1 MKEKNY
7 IEKFINNDLIHN
19 NECNNF
25 TFSKGVLYYKNH
37 NIKQWLAKHH
47 NDYIIIKFRNDC
59 KSGIKKLLKQLPTD
73 KKVLLVTRDIEYL
86 KDPNKLNHQMCIE
99 NAILYFIK
107 EWVPFFEKN
116 ELDVFKMLFDYVD
129 CFDCLEDLKLA
140 VDNKVN
146 RKYSNL
152 FDGKKVIGGHFFE
165 QDFEQINID
174 YKQKFLGIYRNYKLY
189 QLFGSDI

>member
-1 MKEKNY
+1 
-7 IEKFINNDLIHN
+7 
-19 NECNNF
+19 
-25 TFSKGVLYYKNH
+25 VLYYKNH
-37 NIKQWLAKHH
+37 NIKQWLSKHH
-47 NDYIIIKFRNDC
+47 DDYIIIKFRNDC
-59 KSGIKKLLKQLPTD
+59 KPGIKKLLKQLPKD

-99 NAILYFIK
+99 NVILYFIK

-189 QLFGSDI
+189 QLFGSKIATCSKSFCNF